1 MGLSCALG
9 QGVPECAAALS
20 RGEINMVDISL
31 DGFSEPVAMPYYRI
45 PDRGGL
51 FDPDRFY
58 RLIPNVALEAV
69 LDARLSPREI
79 EDMPIFVGSSSFTVR
94 ISEALYAAKLA
105 KMPESSLALPWV
117 DFQHIATTVQGSL
130 GCQGDSY
137 AFNTACTSAA
147 NALVMAARMLQSSRH
162 RHALVLGVELANQ
175 TTLAG
180 FSGLQLVSKAIRP
193 FDLHR
198 TGIILGE
205 SVSAVVLSLD
215 EGRHGLSLLGGTIQ
229 CDTYSVTTAN
239 IDGSTISALQSDLLK
254 QLDLPAASVR
264 AIKAH
269 ATSSPSNDA
278 GEAAGMAK
286 AFASLPPVCALKP
299 YTGHTLGACGT
310 VEFILMAE
318 ALKAGYLPATP
329 GFETLDPAL
338 GVTPTLERSQAG
350 PGYYL
355 LNYFGFGGN
364 NTSLMIEKHP

>member
-9 QGVPECAAALS
+9 QGLPECAAGLAK
-20 RGEINMVDISL
+20 GNINTVDLSL
-31 DGFSEPVAMPYYRI
+31 DGFNEPIAMPYYRI
-45 PDRGGL
+45 PDQGDL

-58 RLIPNVALEAV
+58 RLIPAAALEAV
-69 LDARLSPREI
+69 LDAGLSPAEI
-79 EDMPIFVGSSSFTVR
+79 AELPVFVGSSSFTVR
-94 ISEALYAAKLA
+94 ISEALYASKLA
-105 KMPESSLALPWV
+105 KDGHSSLALPWV
-117 DFQHIATTVQGSL
+117 DFQHIASTVQGSL

-147 NALVMAARMLQSSRH
+147 NALISAARMLQAGRH

-193 FDLHR
+193 FDLNR

-205 SVSAVVLSLD
+205 SVSAVVLSLE
-215 EGRHGLSLLGGTIQ
+215 EGRHGITLLGGTIQ

-239 IDGSTISALQSDLLK
+239 PDGSTIGILQADLCR
-254 QLDLPAASVR
+254 QTGVPAASVK

-278 GEAAGMAK
+278 GEAAGMGK
-286 AFASLPPVCALKP
+286 VFETLPPVCALKP

-310 VEFILMAE
+310 VELILFSA
-318 ALKAGYLPATP
+318 ALKEGYLPATP
-329 GFETLDPAL
+329 GFQHLDPAL
-338 GVTPTLERSQAG
+338 KVTPTLTRTPTG
-350 PGYYL
+350 PGHYL

-364 NTSLMIEKHP
+364 NTSLMIEKHA